1 MKLIAATIAAL
12 TITTAANAATV
23 TLITADSSNTK
34 TMTVPLTCQDV
45 AVQYF
50 SNLVSFMKPLKDGFS
65 DQMRGWYV
73 YDVQNGNNFTVATC
87 VETPNFS

>member
-23 TLITADSSNTK
+23 TLINDNPADTQ
-34 TMTVPLTCQDV
+34 TMTVPLTCNDV
-45 AVQYF
+45 ALQYF
-50 SNLVSFMKPLKDGFS
+50 GNLVSFMKPLKDAFS

-73 YDVQNGNNFTVATC
+73 YDVRNGNDFTVATC

>member
-1 MKLIAATIAAL
+1 MKLIATTIAAL
-12 TITTAANAATV
+12 AITTAANAATV
-23 TLITADSSNTK
+23 TLVTQNPNDTK

-73 YDVQNGNNFTVATC
+73 YDVRNGADFTIATC

>member
-23 TLITADSSNTK
+23 TLVTAKASDTQ
-34 TMTVPLTCQDV
+34 TMTVPMTCQDV

-50 SNLVSFMKPLKDGFS
+50 GNLISFMKPLKDGFS

-73 YDVQNGNNFTVATC
+73 YDVRNGSDFTVATC